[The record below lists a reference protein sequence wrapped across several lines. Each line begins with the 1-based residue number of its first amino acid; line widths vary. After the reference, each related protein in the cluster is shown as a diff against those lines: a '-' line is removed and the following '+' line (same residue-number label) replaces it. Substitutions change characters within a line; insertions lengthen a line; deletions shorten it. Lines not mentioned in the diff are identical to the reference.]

1 MVSGQDGELQT
12 HHAQYVK
19 YPETFGQVLN
29 KPTLLLKSPQKLL
42 AAWNLRPVKKR
53 GQNFLKEPSTA
64 EMIVERSALSQEDI
78 VLEIG
83 AGLGALTVPLAQRV
97 RKVYAVE
104 KDSRLIKL
112 LKTELLVHQCNNV
125 VVLCDDILKVGIDLL
140 AAENKHPLV
149 VAGNLPYNISSQI
162 LVRLIHHRQSV
173 DRAILMFQA
182 EMAQRITALPG
193 NKTYGRLTAMLRYC
207 ADTALIANIKAQMF
221 YPKPRVDSQV
231 LAINFHRNPQYP
243 ARDEALLFQVIKA
256 AFGKRRKTLKNA
268 LSGSQLRITSK
279 NVLAEEYFQPDAAT
293 ARYLLEQAGI
303 DPQRRA
309 ETLSVQEFVK
319 LSDCVRKYA
328 IQ

>member
-1 MVSGQDGELQT
+1 
-12 HHAQYVK
+12 
-19 YPETFGQVLN
+19 
-29 KPTLLLKSPQKLL
+29 
-42 AAWNLRPVKKR
+42 
-53 GQNFLKEPSTA
+53 
-64 EMIVERSALSQEDI
+64 
-78 VLEIG
+78 
-83 AGLGALTVPLAQRV
+83 
-97 RKVYAVE
+97 
-104 KDSRLIKL
+104 
-112 LKTELLVHQCNNV
+112 V
-125 VVLCDDILKVGIDLL
+125 VVLRDDILKVGIDLL

-173 DRAILMFQA
+173 DRSILMFQT
-182 EMAQRITALPG
+182 EMARRITALPG

-207 ADTALIANIKAQMF
+207 ADTALLANIKAQMF

-268 LSGSQLRITSK
+268 LSGSQLHITSK